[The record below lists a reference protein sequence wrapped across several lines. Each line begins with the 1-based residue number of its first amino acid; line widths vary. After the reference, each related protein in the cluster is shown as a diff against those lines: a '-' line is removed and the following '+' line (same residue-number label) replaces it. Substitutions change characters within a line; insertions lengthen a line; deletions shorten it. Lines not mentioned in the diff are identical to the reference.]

1 MYSVLFGLLGP
12 NVYGLSLRDSA
23 LVILFFCLLSTCA
36 PAYLATL
43 GPKTGMRQM
52 IQARYS
58 FGRYI
63 VSIPVLLNLATLTG
77 FIIIICV
84 VGGQCL
90 SAISSGNLTPN
101 AGVVIIALLGLLISF
116 CGFRVLHYY
125 ETYAFIPAVITIA
138 IAAGCGGSDLKKQ
151 ATPEAPATPQN
162 IVSYG
167 MIVASYMIPWAAI
180 ASDLT
185 TYFSPT
191 VPSSRVFAYTYFGL
205 ALPTILLMTLGAAIA
220 GALPNVP
227 EWQAAYDET
236 LVGGILAAM
245 LSSAGNFGK
254 FVVAVLS
261 LTLLG
266 NTAGTMYAITLNFQ
280 TLIPWL
286 IRVPRYVFALVITAI
301 VIPVAVRVVAENL
314 LLSLE
319 NFVALIGYW
328 SASYFGIAATENII
342 FRRRYITIPFISPK
356 GGKVPYEE
364 AYDHAIW
371 SDARK
376 LPTGL
381 AALGSMIL
389 CFGLVIPCMA
399 QVWWTGPIAKR
410 TGDLGFEVAGILSA
424 CLYVVLRGIER
435 RWIGR

>member
-1 MYSVLFGLLGP
+1 
-12 NVYGLSLRDSA
+12 
-23 LVILFFCLLSTCA
+23 
-36 PAYLATL
+36 
-43 GPKTGMRQM
+43 MRQM

-151 ATPEAPATPQN
+151 AIPEAPPTAQN

-185 TYFSPT
+185 TYFSPS
-191 VPSSRVFAYTYFGL
+191 VPSSRVFAYTYLGL

-245 LSSAGNFGK
+245 LSSAGGFGK

-328 SASYFGIAATENII
+328 SASYFGIAATENIV
-342 FRRRYITIPFISPK
+342 FRRRYITIPFVSPR
-356 GGKVPYEE
+356 GGKVTYED
-364 AYDHAIW
+364 AYDHGIW
-371 SDARK
+371 STASK

-381 AALGSMIL
+381 AALGSMVL

-399 QVWWTGPIAKR
+399 QVWWTGPIAKK
-410 TGDLGFEVAGILSA
+410 TGDLGFEVAFILSA
-424 CLYVVLRGIER
+424 ALYVVLRGLER